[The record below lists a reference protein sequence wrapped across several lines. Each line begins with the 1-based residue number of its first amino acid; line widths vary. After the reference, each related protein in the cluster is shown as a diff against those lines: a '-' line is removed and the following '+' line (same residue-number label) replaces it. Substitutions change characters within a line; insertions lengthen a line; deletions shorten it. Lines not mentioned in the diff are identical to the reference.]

1 VKIEPPKKTITIKGP
16 KKQVSSAGK
25 DALQKCSQIMEDHID
40 LNETGKRVLETGRLD
55 MLNDGM
61 KAVELKGMISLGESK
76 TSKAKIF

>member
-1 VKIEPPKKTITIKGP
+1 
-16 KKQVSSAGK
+16 
-25 DALQKCSQIMEDHID
+25 MEDHID